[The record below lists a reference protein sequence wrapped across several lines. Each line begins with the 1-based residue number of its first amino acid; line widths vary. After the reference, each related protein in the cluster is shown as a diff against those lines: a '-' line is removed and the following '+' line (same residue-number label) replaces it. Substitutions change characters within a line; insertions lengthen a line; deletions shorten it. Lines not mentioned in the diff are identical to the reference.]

1 MAAHRPT
8 GGDLDSLTR
17 RHGIKVVSAVG
28 SIEECSLA
36 VGNVVG
42 HKCVLAASKMNN
54 AIVIFLS
61 TIEKANEVVEKGI
74 EMRGSF
80 VPVLPLSTPAKKV
93 TLSNV
98 PPFIKDEAL
107 ARELSRFGKLVSP
120 VKKIAIGS
128 KSELLKHVV
137 SFRRFTYMI
146 LNNGNELDLNLKF
159 RIDDFD
165 YTIFVSTDTMRCFG
179 CGKTGHQI
187 RACPDNSANVSKP
200 GSSGA
205 QHKAVNSGNAD
216 ESNPTDVGLDEGSA
230 VEMKEKTVTEEH
242 GVEQVEPDKHE
253 SVNENSEKLKS
264 VSASQT
270 LDVDSA
276 SENTNT
282 KNGGLLME
290 VDQSIFKTPLK
301 RKKKKECT
309 ANKQARKLR
318 EQTSE
323 NDQGTE
329 SECDSSDSSAS
340 FCSQTDWPC
349 HNCSTEKNKTFLKVT
364 KNLRGVQIVDYF
376 PNLKRFVEVTKS
388 SMTEG
393 RFLDKEVYRLK
404 KIVTKV
410 QNQLNNSENENE
422 FNDGNLSPTQF
433 FMANLILYYGRNPH
447 CFFKC
452 EWSKGC
458 EEEIGNI

>member
-1 MAAHRPT
+1 MAAHNS
-8 GGDLDSLTR
+8 GNLDSLTR
-17 RHGIKVVSAVG
+17 RHGVKVVSAAG
-28 SIEECSLA
+28 SVEECSLA

-61 TIEKANEVVEKGI
+61 TIERANEVVEKGI
-74 EMRGSF
+74 ELRGLF

-120 VKKIAIGS
+120 VKKIAISS

-165 YTIFVSTDTMRCFG
+165 YTVFVSTDTMRCFG

-187 RACPDNSANVSKP
+187 RACPDNSASVSKP
-200 GSSGA
+200 GPSGA
-205 QHKAVNSGNAD
+205 QRKAV
-216 ESNPTDVGLDEGSA
+216 ESSPTDVGLNEESA
-230 VEMKEKTVTEEH
+230 VEMRNEETVAEEH
-242 GVEQVEPDKHE
+242 GIEQAEPDKHE
-253 SVNENSEKLKS
+253 SVNENGEKFES
-264 VSASQT
+264 VSMSQIF
-270 LDVDSA
+270 DVDSA
-276 SENTNT
+276 SENTNMEDD
-282 KNGGLLME
+282 GLTIE
-290 VDQSIFKTPLK
+290 ADQGIFKAPLK
-301 RKKKKECT
+301 RKKQKESI
-309 ANKQARKLR
+309 ANKQARKER
-318 EQTSE
+318 EQASE
-323 NDQGTE
+323 NDQGAE
-329 SECDSSDSSAS
+329 SESDSSDSSAS
-340 FCSQTDWPC
+340 FCSQSDWPC
-349 HNCSTEKNKTFLKVT
+349 QSCSTEKIKTFLKVT

-376 PNLKRFVEVTKS
+376 PNLKRFIEVTKS

-410 QNQLNNSENENE
+410 QNQLNNSDNE
-422 FNDGNLSPTQF
+422 D
-433 FMANLILYYGRNPH
+433 
-447 CFFKC
+447 
-452 EWSKGC
+452 
-458 EEEIGNI
+458 